1 MTSFDLSQICKIAG
15 EAIALFLLVK
25 ASQQDVRT
33 RTISNKFPI
42 SIVVVFAISAF
53 GQWFFMPESMP
64 LTAIATQVVF
74 AIGIGLVMLVV
85 TVGLEKVQQK
95 ELFGGGDIKVVAATS
110 LFLEVDALMAAML
123 VTCVLMLLGALSKR
137 AKGNSFLEI
146 TLPFVPYWTAG
157 FLIAI
162 VLTYIL

>member
-15 EAIALFLLVK
+15 EVLTFILLVK
-25 ASQQDVRT
+25 ASQQDIRT
-33 RTISNKFPI
+33 RTVANKFPL
-42 SIVVVFAISAF
+42 SIAVIFGLAAF
-53 GQWFFMPESMP
+53 GQWFIMPESMP
-64 LTAIATQVVF
+64 LTSIATQVVF

-85 TVGLEKVQQK
+85 TVGLEHVQHK
-95 ELFGGGDIKVVAATS
+95 ELFGGGDIKIVAATS
-110 LFLEVDALMAAML
+110 LFLEVDAFMAAML
-123 VTCVLMLLGALSKR
+123 VACVLMLLGALSKR